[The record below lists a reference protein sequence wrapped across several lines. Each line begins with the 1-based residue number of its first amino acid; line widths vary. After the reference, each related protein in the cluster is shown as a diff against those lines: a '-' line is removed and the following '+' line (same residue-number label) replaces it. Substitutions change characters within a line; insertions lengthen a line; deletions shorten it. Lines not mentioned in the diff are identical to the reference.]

1 MNEHDATEI
10 AYKRG
15 YEQGIKDFADRIKK
29 YYNSLGGST
38 TGFMVEYTID
48 IFKEEIL
55 NAFNNT

>member
-1 MNEHDATEI
+1 MDDKE
-10 AYKRG
+10 YRQG
-15 YEQGIKDFADRIKK
+15 YEQGVKDFADRIKK

-55 NAFNNT
+55 NAFNHS